1 MHLKKPTQKGKKW
14 VQEGCLMG
22 ACGHVGSLAHL
33 LREEHIAPFSLPGFE
48 TKVLKRHP
56 KVDTFDLSLSALTRN
71 PHAHMKAKAPT
82 LH

>member
-1 MHLKKPTQKGKKW
+1 MI
-14 VQEGCLMG
+14 G
-22 ACGHVGSLAHL
+22 ACGRVDPLAEGGAL
-33 LREEHIAPFSLPGFE
+33 FSLPGFE

-56 KVDTFDLSLSALTRN
+56 KVETFDLSLSAQTRN

>member
-1 MHLKKPTQKGKKW
+1 M
-14 VQEGCLMG
+14 V
-22 ACGHVGSLAHL
+22 HVVVLAHSFSEQ
-33 LREEHIAPFSLPGFE
+33 RIALFSLPGFE

-56 KVDTFDLSLSALTRN
+56 KVETFDLSLSAQTRN

>member
-1 MHLKKPTQKGKKW
+1 MLVASGRVRSPARWLGEERTA
-14 VQEGCLMG
+14 LF
-22 ACGHVGSLAHL
+22 SLA
-33 LREEHIAPFSLPGFE
+33 GFE

-56 KVDTFDLSLSALTRN
+56 KVETFDLSLSGRVRN

>member
-1 MHLKKPTQKGKKW
+1 MHLFFSRNFKPKKKKEESLIVASGC
-14 VQEGCLMG
+14 VQWLGEERIALF
-22 ACGHVGSLAHL
+22 SLA
-33 LREEHIAPFSLPGFE
+33 GFE

-56 KVDTFDLSLSALTRN
+56 KVETFDLSLSGRARN